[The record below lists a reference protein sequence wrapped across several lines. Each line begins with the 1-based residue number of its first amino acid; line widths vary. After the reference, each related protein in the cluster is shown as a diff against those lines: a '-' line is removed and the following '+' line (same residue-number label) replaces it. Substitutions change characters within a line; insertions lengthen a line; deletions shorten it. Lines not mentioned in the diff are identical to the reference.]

1 MFSLRRRVPLAATLG
16 IAFLAAVPI
25 AHAQQTPAPP
35 TPPVPAPPAP
45 VPAPVPVPDP
55 KGPPTPIP
63 DNPPAPTPAPGRG
76 RPQAGGAP
84 QGRIPT
90 PGQGAPSAK
99 PKPYSEVITGEAK
112 TDNGLFKSHQVG
124 EKYYWEIPTKMLG
137 KEMLWVTTFRQTQTG
152 YGYGGTEVQD
162 RVVRWEKRGDQ
173 ILLRSVDYQARAH
186 DAKDE
191 PLQKSLALASVEP
204 ILLVFDIKAYNDK
217 ANNAPVVDITPTLT
231 SDNDFSARRQIG
243 SGAYRTDASRSF
255 IDRVKSLPTN
265 IEIDVLTTY
274 VALPG
279 GGAAGGGRR
288 PAPDGPQP
296 DRSIDAVTVVLHHS
310 IVLLPETPMKARLED
325 DRIGFFSTSFY
336 DFGNPENRVKEISFI
351 DRWRLEKKDPSAALS
366 EPIKPIT
373 YYIGPE
379 VPAKWRPYLKQAVE
393 DWQVAFEKA
402 GFKNAIIAKDA
413 PTKEQDP
420 DFDPDDVR
428 YSVIRWLPS
437 TTENAYGP
445 HIVDPR
451 SGEILNA
458 DVKVFENVLKLN
470 EAWYFTQASPND
482 SRAQKLPLPDD
493 LIGDCLRYVISHE
506 IGHTLG
512 FPHNMKASSSYTVAQ
527 LRSPAFVEQN
537 GDEASIMDYG
547 RFNYV
552 TQPGDG
558 VKRLIPKIGPYDMF
572 ATEWGYSQLDA
583 PTPEAEKP
591 MLDKIARRQETDPT
605 LRFGH
610 GPESSETDED
620 PTQQTEDLGS
630 DPVAATALGLK
641 NIDRVMS
648 YLVSATVKPGEN
660 YDMLD
665 EMFAQTFSQRQR
677 ELNHVVNLV
686 GGIVQTNYHY
696 ETGDPNRK
704 VWNPVP
710 AAKQKEA
717 VSFLMTHSMQTPT
730 TLLRP
735 DILSRIGIEGVR
747 ARVLAGQRSILS
759 GMLTSSRT
767 KRMADL
773 EAQFGGK
780 TPLYT
785 IADMMEDVRR
795 GVWSELSEKQVVIDP
810 FRRDLQRTYVD
821 AVASKLR
828 DPEPVALPAGV
839 PAALAARLTPQP
851 QPELRPAARA
861 ALAATKAS
869 IKNALARTTDQATRL
884 HLLDME
890 QVLQNALYP
899 KS

>member
-1 MFSLRRRVPLAATLG
+1 M
-16 IAFLAAVPI
+16 
-25 AHAQQTPAPP
+25 
-35 TPPVPAPPAP
+35 
-45 VPAPVPVPDP
+45 
-55 KGPPTPIP
+55 
-63 DNPPAPTPAPGRG
+63 
-76 RPQAGGAP
+76 
-84 QGRIPT
+84 
-90 PGQGAPSAK
+90 K
-99 PKPYSEVITGEAK
+99 P
-112 TDNGLFKSHQVG
+112 
-124 EKYYWEIPTKMLG
+124 
-137 KEMLWVTTFRQTQTG
+137 
-152 YGYGGTEVQD
+152 
-162 RVVRWEKRGDQ
+162 
-173 ILLRSVDYQARAH
+173 
-186 DAKDE
+186 
-191 PLQKSLALASVEP
+191 
-204 ILLVFDIKAYNDK
+204 
-217 ANNAPVVDITPTLT
+217 
-231 SDNDFSARRQIG
+231 
-243 SGAYRTDASRSF
+243 
-255 IDRVKSLPTN
+255 
-265 IEIDVLTTY
+265 
-274 VALPG
+274 
-279 GGAAGGGRR
+279 
-288 PAPDGPQP
+288 
-296 DRSIDAVTVVLHHS
+296 
-310 IVLLPETPMKARLED
+310 RLED
-325 DRIGFFSTSFY
+325 DRVGFFSTGFY
-336 DFGNPENRVKEISFI
+336 EFGNPENRVKEISFI

-379 VPAKWRPYLKQAVE
+379 VPAKWRPYLKKAVE

-413 PTKEQDP
+413 PTKTEDP

-451 SGEILNA
+451 TGEILNA

-482 SRAQKLPLPDD
+482 PRAQKLPLSDD
-493 LIGDCLRYVISHE
+493 LIGECLRYVISHE

-512 FPHNMKASSSYTVAQ
+512 FPHNMKASSSYSVAQ
-527 LRSPAFVEQN
+527 LRNPAFVAQN

-552 TQPGDG
+552 AQPGDG

-572 ATEWGYSQLDA
+572 AVEWGYSQLDA

-591 MLDKIARRQETDPT
+591 MLDKIARRQVTNPM

-610 GPESSETDED
+610 GPESPDTDED

-665 EMFAQTFSQRQR
+665 EMYSQTFSQRQR
-677 ELNHVVNLV
+677 ELNHVVNV
-686 GGIVQTNYHY
+686 IGGVVQTNYHY
-696 ETGDPNRK
+696 QSGDANPK

-717 VSFLMTHSMQTPT
+717 VQFLITNSFQTPT
-730 TLLRP
+730 SLLRP
-735 DILSRIGIEGVR
+735 DILGRIGVEGVR
-747 ARVLAGQRSILS
+747 ARILSGQRSIM
-759 GMLTSSRT
+759 GRMLAASRT

-773 EAQFGGK
+773 EAEYGGK
-780 TPLYT
+780 MPVYT
-785 IADMMEDVRR
+785 LAEMMEDVRR
-795 GVWSELSEKQVVIDP
+795 GVWSELSQKQVVIDP
-810 FRRDLQRTYVD
+810 FRRELQRTYVE
-821 AVASKLR
+821 AVAEKLS
-828 DPEPVALPAGV
+828 DPAPVALPPGV
-839 PAALAARLTPQP
+839 PAALAALARPQS
-851 QPELRPAARA
+851 QTELRPSARA
-861 ALAATKAS
+861 ALVATKAS
-869 IKNALARTTDQATRL
+869 IKNALVRTTDTATRL